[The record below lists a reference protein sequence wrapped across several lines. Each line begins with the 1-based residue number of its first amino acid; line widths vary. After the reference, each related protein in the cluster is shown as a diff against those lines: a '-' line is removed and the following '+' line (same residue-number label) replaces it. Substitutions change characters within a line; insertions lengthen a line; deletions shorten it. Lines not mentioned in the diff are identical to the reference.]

1 MNEPLGHP
9 LHHALHARVQETE
22 SDATGPYL
30 AGLADDA
37 LRVARRRQRLAR
49 SGAGV
54 LAAAVIATV
63 GIAVADGATLHA
75 HPVRPSVGGTGNA
88 ERPTRFS
95 LLPIT
100 SMTEHTCA
108 PGSGGYALNATATSP
123 ASCVQVAR
131 ANGMTG
137 IRAFSAK
144 AHNSA
149 AGWEVDLTLSPT
161 DRAHLADLTNTI
173 ATAPV
178 PRNEIAVVIDGRL
191 RDVALV
197 AAPLTKG
204 HFAIAG
210 GLTSDTAHDLALRL
224 GTGE

>member
-1 MNEPLGHP
+1 MNHPTAHP
-9 LHHALHARVQETE
+9 LHDALHAQVQEGGI
-22 SDATGPYL
+22 DAADPFL

-54 LAAAVIATV
+54 LVAAVIATV
-63 GIAVADGATLHA
+63 GVAVADGATLHA
-75 HPVRPSVGGTGNA
+75 HPLRPSVGGTGNA
-88 ERPTRFS
+88 EKSTRFS

-100 SMTEHTCA
+100 SMTEHICA
-108 PGSGGYALNATATSP
+108 PGSGGYALNATASSP
-123 ASCVQVAR
+123 ASCVQVDR
-131 ANGMTG
+131 ANGMTNV
-137 IRAFSAK
+137 RAVSAK
-144 AHNSA
+144 AHNGA

-161 DRAHLADLTNTI
+161 DRTHLADLTSTL

-178 PRNEIAVVIDGRL
+178 PRNELAVVIDGSL
-191 RDVALV
+191 RDVTLI
-197 AAPLTKG
+197 AAPLTSG

-210 GLTSDTAHDLALRL
+210 GLTSETAHDLALRL

>member
-1 MNEPLGHP
+1 MSHPTTHP
-9 LHHALHARVQETE
+9 LHDALHAHVEKGGP
-22 SDATGPYL
+22 DAADPFL

-54 LAAAVIATV
+54 LVAAVIATV
-63 GIAVADGATLHA
+63 GVAVADGATMHA
-75 HPVRPSVGGTGNA
+75 HPQRPSSGGTGNA
-88 ERPTRFS
+88 EKSTLFS

-100 SMTEHTCA
+100 SVTNRSCA
-108 PGSGGYALNATATSP
+108 PGSDGYTLNATTTSP
-123 ASCVQVAR
+123 ATCLHVDR

-137 IRAFSAK
+137 VRAVSAK
-144 AHNSA
+144 AHHSA

-161 DRAHLADLTNTI
+161 DRTRLADLTDTL
-173 ATAPV
+173 ATATV

-191 RDVALV
+191 RNVAII
-197 AAPLTKG
+197 AAPLTSG
-204 HFAIAG
+204 HFGIAG
-210 GLTSDTAHDLALRL
+210 DLTSETAHDLALRM